1 MWSLPGLGMEPVS
14 PTLADGFFI
23 TEPPGKPWGQKLS
36 YWSLYSDSQLSY
48 RDKWTFILPAL
59 HSPSLILLCIT
70 PTSGFMRASGQ
81 FNSVQSL
88 SCVQLFATPWTAAC
102 QTSLSITNS
111 RSLLKLMSIESV
123 MLSSHLILCRPLL
136 LTPSIFPSIRVFS
149 NWVSSLYQVVRVLE
163 FQLQH
168 QSFQWIFRTDFL

>member
-1 MWSLPGLGMEPVS
+1 MEPAS
-14 PTLADGFFI
+14 PALADGFFT

-48 RDKWTFILPAL
+48 RDKWSFILLAL

-70 PTSGFMRASGQ
+70 PTSGFTRASGQ

-88 SCVQLFATPWTAAC
+88 SCVRLFATPRLQHARPPCPSPTPGVYSNSC
-102 QTSLSITNS
+102 PLSQWCYPTISSSVVPFSS
-111 RSLLKLMSIESV
+111 RIRVRFKWIS
-123 MLSSHLILCRPLL
+123 SSH
-136 LTPSIFPSIRVFS
+136 
-149 NWVSSLYQVVRVLE
+149 QVAKVLE

-168 QSFQWIFRTDFL
+168 QSFQWIVRIDFL